1 MSWFNLWDGLK
12 TKTCR
17 YLLQRYLGQFFEN
30 NLNLEQL
37 KVDLY
42 NGKAV
47 VENVSL
53 KLNAFNDLCEE
64 QGWAFEVVSGHIG
77 CLTAIVPWNALMTND
92 SSLEIFNL
100 TITLRPF
107 IRKQNGTTMLES
119 MWSSVSSS
127 MQMAEECMNQVDDDV
142 PFLIHNNAII
152 GLEKFAETI
161 DNVLNR
167 IHANLKDTTVN
178 IEYILPNSGRKLLI
192 SFQANHVEYKNMTGN
207 EKTPPTI
214 NEKSESNSDD
224 RENNCNISPLPT
236 ITKHNLILRGLT
248 ILTSETFLVE
258 NNEDRKECN
267 HKTKSITKLS
277 KIVELKG
284 YQNIQINIKQDENII
299 GPKVNLEVILDEIV
313 VMLTPRQI
321 HLLIE
326 IINGFNNEYP
336 TENIVIKDRESDTA
350 QEYSE
355 STKMSGVIT
364 PSKEWGKDK
373 TISGIRSFPI
383 ADNIKA
389 LSSNKRRLTDSI
401 ISSESAHST
410 TTSFA
415 NANQEKNNLEKSG
428 EILKFKMQIA
438 CVMGII
444 LHKDILFSNCQNE
457 YGYQLINVESYQNLS
472 RIENNF
478 FMFVNKDNPVQEL
491 ELPEGNSSYLFFKV
505 SPILL
510 NGNQQRQYHELSSII
525 SVSATMVDVS
535 EILDNNADS
544 LILFSRTKN
553 CVDGYHKHPEV
564 MVTFSSLFS
573 GEQNCNRNY
582 SKVECILDDCLVD
595 LDISIYDRLSA
606 HFAPSPF
613 LKEYNSKY
621 LKLDNS
627 KSTIEVYIQSPFLKL
642 HLRFPMVDGRLPED
656 PNKIAWWKKNIR
668 RDYLVFNFQN
678 IAITWKSHLRIVAD
692 EIQIFY
698 AHGNLGNDV
707 THIINCVSYNVE
719 GCATN
724 QKNEKGICIDVEQAK
739 QISHSLPD
747 DVNDKNHSPFSSK
760 CTYGFTSPVEGLQ
773 YETGQNSFLPGET
786 EELDD
791 FCHKTMTRS
800 DLQISVFV
808 PLVKVVLESKQL
820 YEIMYNRINGDLFMW
835 EPRSPLFKTHE
846 VRSHTEYNSSDDYSN
861 KSLMEK
867 LVKKSKN
874 NCALKLVIDEMKLIM
889 CTQVRDIETHV
900 HPSQSGKFQFEL
912 KELQLFIV
920 MGFNGDKNLNYICIQ
935 LNEMNILH
943 CGLVPTS
950 SSTAWSDE
958 VDENIYQIIH
968 NIPKLHQI
976 SNKRKETIAV
986 AAEIKKYPKQNLKRM
1001 KVSFG
1006 INGVI
1011 LRHTATLPGH
1021 SWLTQLIDFLDIADF
1036 PIDAYQPFA
1045 LVTEIQVH
1053 LWNSAIDYRPKH
1065 FMYRAVIDIGSGNLS
1080 SNIVSSISGCTLGL
1094 IAEDCVLK
1102 IGPYEHRTNKSNFH
1116 ISTGSLIPV
1125 LDIGLFNISLRLNE
1139 QKTLTRPRIDIR
1151 CSIHEVHL
1159 RTCFDSASAL
1169 AQLISYVA
1177 NESDLSPMDETA
1189 HDCKNNKNDSS
1200 SFLLS
1205 QVNKNEDQ
1213 SQEHVNK
1220 LIKEALKDAD
1230 HVPLTAQ
1237 ISNDIAKKA
1246 TVEVFFFPDEPDEKI
1261 VKSQKAFGSDCNI
1274 SDACNIL
1281 NFESNVMLQ
1290 SYYNNKTHQKSLP
1303 FIQADLGSITLGD
1316 QILPEEKEFCIINE
1330 DGMDQFGI
1338 KQINVSEDPL
1348 RIVENHFCLPH
1359 EKVDLLRAPVNFP
1372 DAEYSY
1378 TLCEMTITW
1387 HLFGGKDFP
1396 DKPESQENSRPSAV
1410 MSETYKYGVSQGHE
1424 GSAKNYEPNISHGF
1438 ESFGRNTKVLV
1449 EIQLTKIRFSHEIYP
1464 QTSIYSSR
1472 QVLLVSDIEIRDR
1485 LQSSDINK
1493 LLYRGNN
1500 KNITGKNEDSM
1511 VIIKA
1516 LHVRPDP
1523 QISRI
1528 EECSLRVSI
1537 TPIKLNIDQDTLLFI
1552 EEFFAALLEISAVNS
1567 CPNDSKLQS
1576 NILGHDTPVM
1586 SVNQVS
1592 ETTDEMEIK
1601 NMEEKLETLLNDTM
1615 SARAETDGNTN
1626 KLPIYFRE
1634 VIFSPAVPI
1643 CLDYHGRRIELSRGP
1658 ITGLL
1663 MGLAQLQGSG
1673 ICLREI
1679 INRRGLLGWD
1689 RLLTFLCKEWLKDIK
1704 RNQLPTILS
1713 GIGPT
1718 NAVLQL
1724 FHGLYDLFWLP
1735 IEQYN
1740 KDGRIIRGFQLGAQ
1754 SFGARTAIAA
1764 LEITSRIINI
1774 LQFTAE
1780 TTFDILSAGP
1790 SVRNKRQMKQGKKRR
1805 NRPKD
1810 IREGVANAYT
1820 LVKEGIND
1828 SANTL
1833 IEAAI
1838 TEHDQNGYT
1847 GAVGAIVR
1855 QIPQLVVCPAVLATQ
1870 ATTNILGGAKSSL
1883 VPDANVE
1890 AREKWKHENK

>member
-846 VRSHTEYNSSDDYSN
+846 VRSHTEYNSSDDCEPKKVCHSPNGSLLNKSIYFSLDSN

-1102 IGPYEHRTNKSNFH
+1102 I
-1116 ISTGSLIPV
+1116 
-1125 LDIGLFNISLRLNE
+1125 
-1139 QKTLTRPRIDIR
+1139 
-1151 CSIHEVHL
+1151 
-1159 RTCFDSASAL
+1159 
-1169 AQLISYVA
+1169 
-1177 NESDLSPMDETA
+1177 
-1189 HDCKNNKNDSS
+1189 
-1200 SFLLS
+1200 
-1205 QVNKNEDQ
+1205 
-1213 SQEHVNK
+1213 
-1220 LIKEALKDAD
+1220 
-1230 HVPLTAQ
+1230 
-1237 ISNDIAKKA
+1237 
-1246 TVEVFFFPDEPDEKI
+1246 
-1261 VKSQKAFGSDCNI
+1261 
-1274 SDACNIL
+1274 
-1281 NFESNVMLQ
+1281 
-1290 SYYNNKTHQKSLP
+1290 
-1303 FIQADLGSITLGD
+1303 
-1316 QILPEEKEFCIINE
+1316 
-1330 DGMDQFGI
+1330 DQFGI